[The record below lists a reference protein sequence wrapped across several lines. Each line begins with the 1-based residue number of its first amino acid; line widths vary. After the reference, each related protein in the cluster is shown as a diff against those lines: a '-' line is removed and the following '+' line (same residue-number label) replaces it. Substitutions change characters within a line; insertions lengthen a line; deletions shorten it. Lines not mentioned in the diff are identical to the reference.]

1 MLNATK
7 FKSVE
12 AVGYIS
18 GADSQY
24 IYTGGSR
31 GVIRIWD
38 TKSRREITQS
48 AATYNEDKETGGI
61 LDIMYL
67 FSSIHAN
74 EVIIT
79 RRRH

>member
-1 MLNATK
+1 
-7 FKSVE
+7 
-12 AVGYIS
+12 VGYLS
-18 GADSQY
+18 GSESQY

-38 TKSRREITQS
+38 TKSRKEIAQS
-48 AATYNEDKETGGI
+48 TATYNEDKETGGI

-67 FSSIHAN
+67 YPSN
-74 EVIIT
+74 KLMKVIIA